1 MNRHKLATATQ
12 VLMTPIARAFWFGG
26 FSKLDTVPLGGAR
39 AGPDRISSCWSLGKK
54 GIGFF
59 APDIF
64 VPTALRSGPTGTKN
78 KEKLLAGG
86 TKIYAQRGFE
96 ELRRKRKRADS
107 MQAHCLM
114 AYARKLSPRRVV
126 IKKTKG
132 PPTERLAKVRLEK
145 KGVP

>member
-1 MNRHKLATATQ
+1 MPSAIVTRLASMARYALMNRHKLATATQ

-64 VPTALRSGPTGTKN
+64 TPTALRSGQTGTKN

-86 TKIYAQRGFE
+86 TNIYAQEVSRNCDE
-96 ELRRKRKRADS
+96 KEKEPTACKRTA
-107 MQAHCLM
+107 
-114 AYARKLSPRRVV
+114 
-126 IKKTKG
+126 
-132 PPTERLAKVRLEK
+132 
-145 KGVP
+145 